1 MAGRIVVFGA
11 TGYTGELTAR
21 ALVGRGATPLLAGRD
36 ADRVARLAAALG
48 GLDTTVADVDRPG
61 SVRALVER
69 GDVLV
74 STVGPYLRFGD
85 AALEAAVDAGAH
97 YFDATGEGP
106 FIRRVF
112 DEYGARARRA
122 DCAVLTAFGYDFVP
136 GNLAGALALREAAD
150 VGRRATGVE
159 IFYVTTGG
167 GASGGTVASGVSV
180 MLRPGFCFRGGRIT
194 GERQGARV
202 AAYRWGSRSGAG
214 MSLSGSEHFS
224 LPRLYRELRDVGVYL
239 GVPGAQTWQVR
250 AASAAMAPAQLIA
263 PLGRIV
269 ERAWS
274 MVGRGSTGGPSESAR
289 RRARAGVLARALDES
304 GHCLAEVR
312 LEGGDPYEFTAAILA
327 WGAARAAEGGLR
339 ASGALGP
346 AEAFHL
352 DDLHGGAADAGMR
365 SV

>member
-21 ALVGRGATPLLAGRD
+21 ALVKRGARPLLAGRD
-36 ADRVARLAAALG
+36 ADRVARLAAELG
-48 GLDTTVADVDRPG
+48 GLESTVADVDRPG

-74 STVGPYLRFGD
+74 TTVGPYLRFGEP
-85 AALEAAVDAGAH
+85 ALDAAVDGGAH

-112 DEYGARARRA
+112 DEYGARAQRA
-122 DCAVLTAFGYDFVP
+122 DCALLTAFGYDFVP

-150 VGRRATGVE
+150 GGRRATRVE

-167 GASGGTVASGVSV
+167 GPSGGTMASGISV
-180 MLRPGFCFRGGRIT
+180 MLRPGFAFRHGRLT
-194 GERQGARV
+194 DERQGARV
-202 AAYRWGSRSGAG
+202 AAYRWGARSGAG
-214 MSLSGSEHFS
+214 MSISGSEHFS
-224 LPRLYRELRDVGVYL
+224 LPRLHRELRDVGVYL
-239 GVPGAQTWQVR
+239 GVPGAQTWQLQ
-250 AASAAMAPAQLIA
+250 AASAAVAPAQMIE
-263 PLGRIV
+263 PLGRMV

-304 GHCLAEVR
+304 GDRLAEVR

-327 WGAARAAEGGLR
+327 WGATRAAEGELR

-346 AEAFHL
+346 AEAFDL
-352 DDLHGGAADAGMR
+352 DDLHSGAEDAGMR
-365 SV
+365 PV